1 MIEGMDCSEILLS
14 LASDEFSLEGQFVNG
29 SNYTFLG
36 KVQAAEGEYR
46 AVYKPTRGEIPL
58 WDFQQRTLAKREVAA
73 YLVSEALGW
82 RLVPPTVYR
91 RKKLPYGPGMLQFF
105 VDHNPQQ
112 HYFTFTAEERAR
124 QDVVAVFDEI
134 INNADRKSSHVL
146 RGLDGRF
153 YCIDHGVCFHVQ
165 DKLRTV
171 IWEFA
176 GKPIRAELLDN
187 LSVYLNTEEQQRVTL
202 KPYLRPSEIN
212 ALFRRI
218 RALVDHGL
226 HRVPG
231 DERRMYPYPPV

>member
-1 MIEGMDCSEILLS
+1 MS
-14 LASDEFSLEGQFVNG
+14 LANDEFTLEGQFVNG

-36 KVQAAEGEYR
+36 KVQTAEGEYG

-58 WDFQQRTLAKREVAA
+58 WDFPQKTLAKREVAA

-82 RLVPPTVYR
+82 HLVPPTIYR
-91 RKKLPYGPGMLQFF
+91 RKKLPYGPGMMQMF
-105 VDHNPQQ
+105 VDHDPQQ
-112 HYFTFTAEERAR
+112 HFFTFTAEDRAR

-146 RGLDGRF
+146 KVVDGSRF

-176 GKPIRAELLDN
+176 GKPIRAELLND
-187 LSVYLNTEEQQRVTL
+187 LRAFLNTEEEQRVIL
-202 KPYLRPSEIN
+202 KPYLRASEIT
-212 ALFRRI
+212 ALFRRA
-218 RALVDHGL
+218 RMLVELGI
-226 HRVPG
+226 HRVPIEG
-231 DERRMYPYPPV
+231 RRMYPYPPV